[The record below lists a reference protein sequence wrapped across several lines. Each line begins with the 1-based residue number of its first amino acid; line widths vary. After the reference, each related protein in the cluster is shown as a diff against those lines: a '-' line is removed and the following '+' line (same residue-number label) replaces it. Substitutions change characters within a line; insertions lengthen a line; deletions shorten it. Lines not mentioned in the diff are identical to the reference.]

1 MSTFFCYFCYLQ
13 ALLSYSNEMNF
24 EAIDCK
30 WSSEWSQWS
39 ECDKVCGSGNRQR
52 TRESTGPFYGGAEC
66 VGQSNEKLAC
76 NLKEELEQKLQSYS
90 RENKR
95 LIEQINCEV
104 SKCSITVY
112 RECINLP
119 SCGSVN
125 GINCAYLP
133 DGIGDSQCAT
143 SACPAVQGK
152 VVDFKTI

>member
-1 MSTFFCYFCYLQ
+1 MDISFVDTDWPQ
-13 ALLSYSNEMNF
+13 
-24 EAIDCK
+24 
-30 WSSEWSQWS
+30 SSIVFMFSI
-39 ECDKVCGSGNRQR
+39 KG
-52 TRESTGPFYGGAEC
+52 YIAERC
-66 VGQSNEKLAC
+66 EKLGC
-76 NLKEELEQKLQSYS
+76 NLKEELEQELQACSA
-90 RENKR
+90 ENRR